1 MKASNWYNTVVNNL
15 PSPRPI
21 QEMTM
26 GELEDFGKDLIKLT
40 KGNTSLGLK
49 PNEGSSA
56 LGGFQVI
63 NPTRASHAAK
73 LYGEGWRN
81 RVYDAD
87 TQEAIGKSIWEEAR
101 ANKADLTKI
110 WTGLAK
116 YKEYKPT
123 DFDAMEWDQIRPLIL
138 AKEASGYNGETYAAG
153 NKPPMQTPL
162 SAAQPNN
169 SDIEHIDLPS
179 NQMGLGYLAQK
190 ESELNALRGKLD
202 VAEADKE
209 YYKSIMPKPGE
220 ELGLASMQIAMPNM
234 INTNAPVF
242 DARKARQAGN
252 RQVYLGQV

>member
-1 MKASNWYNTVVNNL
+1 MAAANWYNTVVGNL

-26 GELEDFGKDLIKLT
+26 GELEDFGKELIKRT
-40 KGNTSLGLK
+40 KGNTGLGLG
-49 PNEGSSA
+49 PGQGSSA

-81 RVYDAD
+81 KVYDAD
-87 TQEAIGKSIWEEAR
+87 TQEAIGRSIWEEAK
-101 ANKADLTKI
+101 ANKADLTKV
-110 WTGLAK
+110 WTGLSK

-138 AKEASGYNGETYAAG
+138 AKEASGYNGEKYASSS
-153 NKPPMQTPL
+153 KPSTQ
-162 SAAQPNN
+162 AALPTTQSNGF
-169 SDIEHIDLPS
+169 DIEHIELPG

-202 VAEADKE
+202 AAEADRE
-209 YYKSIMPKPGE
+209 YYKSIMPKAGE
-220 ELGLASMQIAMPNM
+220 ELGLASMQIAMPN
-234 INTNAPVF
+234 IVNTNVPVF

-252 RQVYLGQV
+252 RQVYLG